1 MKSINRRTVL
11 GGVGVAGVAAA
22 AGAGTDWAFSPP
34 RSHDNPEDVTVTDD
48 PLASATPGS
57 PPN

>member
-22 AGAGTDWAFSPP
+22 AGAGTDWAFSP
-34 RSHDNPEDVTVTDD
+34 
-48 PLASATPGS
+48 LAPMTIRRT
-57 PPN
+57 